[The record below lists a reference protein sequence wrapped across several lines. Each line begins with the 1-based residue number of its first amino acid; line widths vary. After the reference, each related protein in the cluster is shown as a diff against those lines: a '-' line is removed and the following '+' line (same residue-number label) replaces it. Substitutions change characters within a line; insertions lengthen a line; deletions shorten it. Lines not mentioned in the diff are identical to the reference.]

1 MLIDKEP
8 QHKKQA
14 NDISNIIITIERI
27 EQGQHIQLWIS
38 LLKHPLEAQHDK
50 REDHNT
56 IQPHRVPVVTDHII
70 TERIGNRDRHIATA
84 VSVIFKHIRKQV
96 TAAICSL
103 PNSNSSRLNGLIR

>member
-70 TERIGNRDRHIATA
+70 TERIGNRDRHDQEIA
-84 VSVIFKHIRKQV
+84 FLL
-96 TAAICSL
+96 AIL
-103 PNSNSSRLNGLIR
+103 VA